1 MSNRA
6 WWRRLFGIKE
16 RVVPHQTTADPTRPH
31 LREFIYLDEVSLLS
45 LLSSQKGEI
54 TDSKSE
60 QASEGS
66 EASIDATAGASPGFI
81 AKAEITSR
89 YKTTN
94 SSTIQTSR
102 KATVQSRFRDF
113 HEIDGLRIIEP
124 VEVNGPVKD
133 IDELKK
139 TDNLSMIAT
148 TNELQRGKLVEFR
161 VRLGADPVFHLGTM
175 VSEFTAMSED
185 YPGMF
190 AAGGGLATLQE
201 AQPIN
206 KILQR
211 LLAGLVP
218 IRAAAVDYVVA
229 EIGGTEYIVHNGLI
243 EGIELKTRPLEIV
256 GVTEQEAYWKDLRRV
271 LFSDAE
277 FTVFARISRPGLH
290 DSWTPVKLADL
301 FTEVAPNF
309 IDQINAAGRV
319 PFGKPAASDGVES
332 PESKLADALTRYI
345 SAVLNDLDTTLTPE
359 QETLVALS
367 IAELKTR
374 SASVSDQTSAFSLL
388 TKRVLAMVGGEV
400 APARALALRTTAREE
415 AGLSFF
421 PPSSSLAQTN
431 ANAPKDLGE
440 DAPRLLD
447 VDLVAIYW

>member
-1 MSNRA
+1 MSKRT
-6 WWRRLFGIKE
+6 WWRRLLGIKE
-16 RVVPHQTTADPTRPH
+16 PIVPHQTTADPTRPD

-54 TDSKSE
+54 IDSKSE
-60 QASEGS
+60 QASEGN
-66 EASIDATAGASPGFI
+66 EASIGATAGANPGVI

-89 YKTTN
+89 YQTTN

-102 KATVQSRFRDF
+102 KATVQSRFRDL

-124 VEVNGPVKD
+124 VVVDRPAKD
-133 IDELKK
+133 IDDLEKI
-139 TDNLSMIAT
+139 DNLSKAT
-148 TNELQRGKLVEFR
+148 PTDELQRGKLVEFR

-201 AQPIN
+201 VQPIN

-218 IRAAAVDYVVA
+218 IRATAVDYVVA
-229 EIGGTEYIVHNGLI
+229 EIGDTEYVVHKGLI

-319 PFGKPAASDGVES
+319 PFGKPASSDDADS
-332 PESKLADALTRYI
+332 PESKLADALTRYT
-345 SAVLNDLDTTLTPE
+345 SALLNDLDATLTPE
-359 QETLVALS
+359 QQALVALG

-374 SASVSDQTSAFSLL
+374 SATVSDQTSAFSVLA
-388 TKRVLAMVGGEV
+388 KRVFAMAGGKV
-400 APARALALRTTAREE
+400 VPARALELRTTAREE
-415 AGLSFF
+415 AGLSLF
-421 PPSSSLAQTN
+421 PPSSSLAQ
-431 ANAPKDLGE
+431 AKPNAPKDLG
-440 DAPRLLD
+440 DDTPRLLD
-447 VDLVAIYW
+447 VDFVAIYW